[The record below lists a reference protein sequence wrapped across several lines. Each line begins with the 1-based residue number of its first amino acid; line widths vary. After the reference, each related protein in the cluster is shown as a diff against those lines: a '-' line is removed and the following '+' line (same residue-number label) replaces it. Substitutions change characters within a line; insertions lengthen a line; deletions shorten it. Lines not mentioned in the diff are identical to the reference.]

1 MIAGRPVRT
10 LVLLVALATLAVSA
24 RRAWADD
31 EKPELQ
37 RMRFI
42 ERDKQLTVTGSIAK
56 LFDQAAYEAL
66 QSGFPTTIRIGIAVY
81 PKTGG
86 DPVSVALEQRTV
98 VYDLWDEQYVI
109 RFDGPAGRKTRKIKY
124 RAEALK
130 VITAIEDLPIG
141 LLSTFPYEDIFY
153 LRLTAQLNPVA
164 PETLAEVRRW
174 LSQGTG
180 GGLDRGGVF
189 FGSFVSVFV
198 NPKIA
203 EADRVV
209 RIRSQP
215 FYRPKS

>member
-1 MIAGRPVRT
+1 MRAI
-10 LVLLVALATLAVSA
+10 LVAIALVAVVGRASA
-24 RRAWADD
+24 QDD
-31 EKPELQ
+31 APELQ

-42 ERDKQLTVTGSIAK
+42 ERDTNLTVTTNISK
-56 LFDQAAYEAL
+56 LFDSASYEGL
-66 QSGFPTTIRIGIAVY
+66 QSGFPSTIVIATAVY
-81 PKTGG
+81 PRNGS
-86 DPVSVALEQRTV
+86 DPVTVGKEVRTI

-109 RFDGPAGRKTRKIKY
+109 RIEGAGGRKTKKVKY

-130 VITAIEDLPIG
+130 ILTAVEDMPIAR
-141 LLSTFPYEDIFY
+141 LADIPYEDIFY
-153 LRLTAQLNPVA
+153 LRLTVQLNPVSK
-164 PETLAEVRRW
+164 ETLAEVRRW

-203 EADRVV
+203 DADRVL

-215 FYRPKS
+215 FYRPKP

>member
-1 MIAGRPVRT
+1 MRLVVAAI
-10 LVLLVALATLAVSA
+10 VLLVALPS
-24 RRAWADD
+24 RADD
-31 EKPELQ
+31 DKPEVQ

-42 ERDKQLTVTGSIAK
+42 ERGQNLTANGNIAK
-56 LFDQAAYEAL
+56 LFDQAAYEQL
-66 QSGFPTTIRIGIAVY
+66 NSGFPSTIQIGTAVY
-81 PKTGG
+81 PRGG
-86 DPVSVALEQRTV
+86 NDPISVGVELRTI

-109 RFDGPAGRKTRKIKY
+109 RIEGQGGKRTRKVKY

-130 VITAIEDLPIG
+130 ILTAIEDFPIAS
-141 LLSTFPYEDIFY
+141 LANIPYEDVFY
-153 LRLTAQLNPVA
+153 LRITVQLNPVSK
-164 PETLAEVRRW
+164 ETLAEVRRW

-203 EADRVV
+203 DADRVL

-215 FYRPKS
+215 FYRPKP

>member
-1 MIAGRPVRT
+1 MIARRHLLA
-10 LVLLVALATLAVSA
+10 LVVALVALSP
-24 RRAWADD
+24 RAWADD
-31 EKPELQ
+31 DKPVLQ

-42 ERDKQLTVTGSIAK
+42 ERDKQLTVTGSIPK
-56 LFDQAAYEAL
+56 LFDPAAYEAL

-81 PKTGG
+81 PKNGS
-86 DPVSVALEQRTV
+86 DPVSVALEQRTI

-109 RFDGPAGRKTRKIKY
+109 RVDGPAGRKTRKVKY

-130 VITAIEDLPIG
+130 VLTAIEDLPIG

-174 LSQGTG
+174 LSQGNG

-209 RIRSQP
+209 RIVSQP
-215 FYRPKS
+215 FYRPKP